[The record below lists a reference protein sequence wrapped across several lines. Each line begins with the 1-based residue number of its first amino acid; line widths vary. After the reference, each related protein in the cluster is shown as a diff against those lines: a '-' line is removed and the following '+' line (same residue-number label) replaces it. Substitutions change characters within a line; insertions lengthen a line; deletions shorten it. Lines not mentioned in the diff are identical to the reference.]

1 MLHINM
7 DEGCVHDYG
16 IVYGKTNYLIGVF
29 TEDVQNAKKLIANIS
44 KGILDVNEKNIQP
57 EYPFEMQQK
66 F

>member
-29 TEDVQNAKKLIANIS
+29 TEDVQNAKKLIANIR
-44 KGILDVNEKNIQP
+44 KGILDVNEKNIQ
-57 EYPFEMQQK
+57 
-66 F
+66 